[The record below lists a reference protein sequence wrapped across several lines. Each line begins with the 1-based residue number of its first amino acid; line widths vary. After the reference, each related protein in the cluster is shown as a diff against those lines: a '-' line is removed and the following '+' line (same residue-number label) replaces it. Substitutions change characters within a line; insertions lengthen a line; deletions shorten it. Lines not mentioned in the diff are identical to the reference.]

1 MPHSGARHVVCL
13 GDSLTR
19 GQVSVDFVKML
30 GARAIGQHVR
40 VTNAGVNGDL
50 AYNVLQRLDLVVAL
64 QPDVVSVLVGTNDA
78 NASLSEK
85 NVRMMTR
92 MKKLPR
98 RPTIEWYHDNLAAIV
113 GRLMR
118 ETSAEIALM
127 SLPVLGEELG
137 SASVRRAADY
147 SAVVKDVA
155 GKHNVGYLGLYE
167 RQIAYLT
174 AGGFTPG
181 IRFRDG
187 RVLSAT
193 AAIQHFVLRRS
204 LDSISRGRGLQL
216 TTDLIHQNTRGAT
229 MIADLIED
237 FLKQGVST
245 NPLDSPLKS
254 QEP

>member
-30 GARAIGQHVR
+30 GSRTIGQQVR

-50 AYNVLQRLDLVVAL
+50 AYNVLQRLDSVVEL
-64 QPDVVSVLVGTNDA
+64 RPDVVSVLIGTNDA

-85 NVRMMTR
+85 NIRMMTR
-92 MKKLPR
+92 MNKLPS
-98 RPTIEWYHDNLAAIV
+98 RPTIEWYQENLAAIV

-118 ETSAEIALM
+118 ETSAEVALM

-137 SASVRRAADY
+137 SPSVRRAADY
-147 SAVVKDVA
+147 SAVVNDVA
-155 GKHNVGYLGLYE
+155 ETHNVAYLGLYE
-167 RQIAYLT
+167 RQIADLT

-204 LDSISRGRGLQL
+204 LDCISRGRGLRL

-229 MIADLIED
+229 IIADLIED
-237 FLKQGVST
+237 FLEQTV
-245 NPLDSPLKS
+245 
-254 QEP
+254 